1 MGAEIPLYRQIHPKW
16 IQDGMI
22 TSEAFRPFD
31 GDLLSLYNGEMINA
45 EDSFK
50 HYTEECGN
58 VSCGVAEVAESV
70 FVKNGLDVI
79 KDGDP
84 FPEHVSVDYSPFKS
98 DSSRKRVS
106 QKIKKES
113 RLVYSIYESGF
124 V

>member
-1 MGAEIPLYRQIHPKW
+1 MGSEIPLYRQIHPKW

-70 FVKNGLDVI
+70 FVK
-79 KDGDP
+79 KDR
-84 FPEHVSVDYSPFKS
+84 KS
-98 DSSRKRVS
+98 TRLNSSHHLT
-106 QKIKKES
+106 S
-113 RLVYSIYESGF
+113 RMPSSA
-124 V
+124 